1 MENVKTAMHL
11 SIHRASTLSKTGD
24 LNVDENLKKK
34 TRRVVYSLMSSGMHG
49 HNGFDP
55 DTNLHLIKTY
65 VTPIL
70 IYELEVVLL
79 NKTLINKLE
88 VYQKKILKQ
97 ILSLSTGTWMWLFT

>member
-1 MENVKTAMHL
+1 
-11 SIHRASTLSKTGD
+11 
-24 LNVDENLKKK
+24 
-34 TRRVVYSLMSSGMHG
+34 MSSGMHG